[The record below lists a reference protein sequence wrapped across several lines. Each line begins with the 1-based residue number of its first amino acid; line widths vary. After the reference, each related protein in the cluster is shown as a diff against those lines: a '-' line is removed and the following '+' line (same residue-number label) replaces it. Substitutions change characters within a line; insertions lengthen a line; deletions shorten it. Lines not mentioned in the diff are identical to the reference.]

1 MPDRLL
7 GPIVR
12 LQVQRNPL
20 KERGVGYDPSGILSV
35 DIASIGPHG
44 IVGWHDGSWVIDTHH
59 TAHPRSQAGG
69 RRALSIGFT
78 GHYDRMAHRF
88 GAVPMG
94 CAGEN
99 MIVAI
104 PDRLNATDL
113 AGRLVVNTAEGEIEL
128 RGARVAAPC
137 AEFTSWI
144 KGLDTVVGKLDQ
156 PEDIAFLDD
165 GMRGYILE
173 VAHLARPMTVRVGDE
188 VWVRESPV
196 TSRQSPAPGGA
207 SSG

>member
-7 GPIVR
+7 GRIVR
-12 LQVQRNPL
+12 IQVQRDPL
-20 KERGVGYDPSGILSV
+20 KERGVSYDPAGILAV
-35 DIASIGPHG
+35 DEAAIGPLG
-44 IVGWHDGSWVIDTHH
+44 IVGRHRDTWVLDTHH

-78 GHYDRMAHRF
+78 GHYELMAARF
-88 GAVPMG
+88 GSAELG

-99 MIVAI
+99 LIVECA
-104 PDRLNATDL
+104 DRLLASDL
-113 AGRLVVNTAEGEIEL
+113 AGEIVVRDRDGDIEL

-188 VWVRESPV
+188 VVVR
-196 TSRQSPAPGGA
+196 R
-207 SSG
+207 